1 MADVSPHVLVS
12 GLCMAIPLPFVDD
25 YLSRKALR
33 RALAV
38 DAEAAGSPLDDAA
51 LDALTDDRANLLVG
65 CLRAALL
72 WPVKKLFRTV
82 FFVFTIKDVIDVAT
96 RSAEVVAMVRI
107 ARAQGWL
114 PARARDVRDALE
126 VSFGRHRWSPVTRFL
141 MRYERPELPEPAA
154 DDALGRLL
162 QGLRRHAGAAPME
175 AMFVD
180 RVRTTVEADRPA
192 ALAGPAEVSAP
203 G

>member
-12 GLCMAIPLPFVDD
+12 GLCMAIPLPFLDD

-38 DAEAAGSPLDDAA
+38 DADAAGQSLDDAT
-51 LDALTDDRANLLVG
+51 LDVLTEDRANMLLG
-65 CLRAALL
+65 CLRAVIV

-82 FFVFTIKDVIDVAT
+82 FFVFTVKDVIDVAT
-96 RSAEVVAMVRI
+96 RSAEVLAMVRI

-114 PARARDVRDALE
+114 PGRAREVRDAIE

-141 MRYERPELPEPAA
+141 MRYDRPLLDEPVA
-154 DDALGRLL
+154 DTGMDRLL
-162 QGLRRHAGAAPME
+162 QGLRRHAGATPME
-175 AMFVD
+175 TMFVA
-180 RVRTTVEADRPA
+180 RVRNSIEAGASATPA
-192 ALAGPAEVSAP
+192 DGAVSPAV
-203 G
+203 